1 MWVGGQQRFGGKE
14 SKTPEI
20 LRSTIE
26 VPSKIHRR
34 SIVTS
39 RLPHA
44 SSTLA
49 AGWALAER
57 AGAGRWGLG
66 ELAELKRLPKGLCQ
80 RIPHPSLLDSP
91 HFAAFK
97 ASGQVVARAS
107 RLRVVGGVAPRDLR
121 RLGGGTP
128 PKSAGETPALL
139 CQRPCR
145 GLQNSHYFAC
155 IQSRTAYLL
164 SRLNAVCADVH

>member
-1 MWVGGQQRFGGKE
+1 V
-14 SKTPEI
+14 KTPRNPSNI
-20 LRSTIE
+20 HRRSIE
-26 VPSKIHRR
+26 EPSKIHRN
-34 SIVTS
+34 ITLTS
-39 RLPHA
+39 PLPHA
-44 SSTLA
+44 SRTLA

-66 ELAELKRLPKGLCQ
+66 ELAELKRLLEWPCQ
-80 RIPHPSLLDSP
+80 RIPHASLLDRP

-128 PKSAGETPALL
+128 PKSAGETPPLL
-139 CQRPCR
+139 CQRRCP

-155 IQSRTAYLL
+155 VQSRTAYLL